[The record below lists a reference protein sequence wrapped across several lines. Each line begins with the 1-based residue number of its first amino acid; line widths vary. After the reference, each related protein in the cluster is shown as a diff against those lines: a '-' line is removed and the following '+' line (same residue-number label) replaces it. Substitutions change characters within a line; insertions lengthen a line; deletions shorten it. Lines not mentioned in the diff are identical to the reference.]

1 MEKYV
6 LVPFEKF
13 ERLKKLSGR
22 RDDQQRE
29 DGEDTPNK
37 EKKKLF
43 PPGFREKKEKDIDW
57 IAF

>member
-22 RDDQQRE
+22 QDDRQRE
-29 DGEDTPNK
+29 GREDPP
-37 EKKKLF
+37 KKKKNRKLTLF
-43 PPGFREKKEKDIDW
+43 PPGLREKKRKI
-57 IAF
+57 